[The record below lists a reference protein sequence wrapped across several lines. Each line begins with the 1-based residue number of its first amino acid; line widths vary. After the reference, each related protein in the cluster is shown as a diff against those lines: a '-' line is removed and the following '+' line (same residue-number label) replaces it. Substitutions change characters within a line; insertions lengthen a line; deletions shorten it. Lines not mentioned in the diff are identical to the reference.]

1 MHGQLASA
9 GPPAHQSYEIDMY
22 LSARML
28 DVQQPIIPIVA
39 ELIRRHP
46 GTISLGQGVV
56 HYGPPPQAIE
66 RIQQFLASPDN
77 HKYKPVEGIPELVT
91 AIEQKLAA
99 ENGIVTRDVSRVVVT
114 AGGNMAFFNALLAI
128 ADPGDD
134 IILLAPYYFN
144 HEMAVCM
151 LNCRPVVVNTN
162 SSYQLDL
169 NAVRA
174 AITPRTRAI
183 VTISPNNPTG
193 AVYPREALAAVN
205 KLCGEH
211 DIYHI
216 NDEAYEYFVYEPAR
230 HFSPGSL
237 PGSAAHTIS
246 LYSLSKAY
254 GFASWR
260 IGYMVIPEALTVAV
274 RKAQD
279 TILICPPVISQFA
292 ALGALSAPI
301 EYRRD
306 NVARVAQVRQMVLAE
321 LEAVRSFC
329 TIPPALGAFYFLLRV
344 DTSLSPMT
352 VVERL
357 VSEFGVAVIP
367 GTTFGMHQGCY
378 LRVAYGALDADT
390 IAEGI
395 GRLVRGL
402 KSIVGA

>member
-1 MHGQLASA
+1 M
-9 GPPAHQSYEIDMY
+9 
-22 LSARML
+22 R
-28 DVQQPIIPIVA
+28 DVQQPIIPIVG

-56 HYGPPPQAIE
+56 HYSPPREAIE
-66 RIQQFLASPDN
+66 RIAQFLATPDN
-77 HKYKPVEGIPELVT
+77 HKYKPVEGIPQLV
-91 AIEQKLAA
+91 AALEQKLAQ
-99 ENGIVTRDVSRVVVT
+99 ENGIVTGDASRVVVT

-128 ADPGDD
+128 ADPLDE

-144 HEMAVCM
+144 HEMAICM
-151 LNCRPVVVNTN
+151 LNCRSVVVPTDAN
-162 SSYQLDL
+162 YQLDL
-169 NAVRA
+169 AAVRA
-174 AITPRTRAI
+174 AITPRTRGI

-193 AVYPREALAAVN
+193 AVYPRVALAAVN
-205 KLCGEH
+205 QLCREH
-211 DIYHI
+211 GIYHI
-216 NDEAYEYFVYEPAR
+216 NDEAYEYFVYDTAR

-237 PGSAAHTIS
+237 AGAAEHTIS

-279 TILICPPVISQFA
+279 TILICPPVVSQYA
-292 ALGALSAPI
+292 AVGALAAPP

-306 NVARVAQVRQMVLAE
+306 NLARVAQVRQLVLAE

-344 DTSLSPMT
+344 DTPLAPME

-357 VSEFGVAVIP
+357 ISQFGVAVIP
-367 GTTFGMHQGCY
+367 GTTFGMQQGCY